1 MKEIWKQIPGYDGMY
16 SVSNLGRIKSYK
28 TKKDGV
34 FLSPYTDP
42 TNGYSY
48 VNLRK
53 DGRLHHKRLHK
64 LIIMAFYPLSV
75 NDGYDKLT
83 TIDHKDGDKSN
94 NRLDNLEIC
103 TQKENNKRASFRN
116 PRSSKLVVDID
127 TGEIYVG
134 MINAA
139 RRIGLKSSN
148 PIRRVCDGKQKS
160 CNGHRFRYLEVLA

>member
-1 MKEIWKQIPGYDGMY
+1 MEIWRQIPGYNGMY
-16 SVSNLGRIKSYK
+16 SVSSFGRIKSYK
-28 TKKDGV
+28 TQKTGV
-34 FLSPYTDP
+34 LLKPYADP

-53 DGRLHHKRLHK
+53 DGKVYHRRLHK
-64 LIIMAFYPLSV
+64 LIVMAFYPSSV
-75 NDGYDKLT
+75 NEGYDKLT

-94 NRLDNLEIC
+94 NRLDNLEVC
-103 TQKENNKRASFRN
+103 TQKENNRRASSRN
-116 PRSSKLVVDID
+116 PRSSKSIIDID

-148 PIRRVCDGKQKS
+148 SIRRVCDGKQES
-160 CNGHRFRYLEVLA
+160 CNGHRFRYLEVSA